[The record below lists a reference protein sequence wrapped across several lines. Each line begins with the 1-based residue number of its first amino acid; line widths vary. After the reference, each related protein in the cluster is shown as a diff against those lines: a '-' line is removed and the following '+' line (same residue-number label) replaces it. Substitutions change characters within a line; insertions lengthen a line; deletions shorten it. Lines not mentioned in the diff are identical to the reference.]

1 MRDIQRPQIKPLPT
15 PGNAAPTRNTGP
27 KTVWSSRVEG
37 YVILRDLDLYLTK
50 LARDFLLLASKTH
63 VTQQKEEKRAH

>member
-1 MRDIQRPQIKPLPT
+1 MRNIQSPRIKPTPT
-15 PGNAAPTRNTGP
+15 PGNAAGTRDTGP

-63 VTQQKEEKRAH
+63 VTRQ